1 MNLFAIFGIISTI
14 AVSVWAI
21 LRYLVL
27 GSYKIDND
35 MSKRLIA
42 SVETDAKF
50 KWVISNEY
58 VTDPRYPDVYE
69 AMVTLY
75 DTWFYINRNERLLT
89 AGWKSKEETTFITFP
104 RWHRKKIL
112 AALKRKALE
121 DKSVPVMLLSP
132 HGGADRLGELSA
144 DPESKTILDNC
155 ADIETEV
162 QEVIDGKKS
171 KTGIL
176 LYGPPGNGKT
186 QFIKHLARKHTLP
199 TYVVYLNPEYS
210 NHDIALLFS
219 SIPRRCMV
227 LMEDFDNYFDG
238 RKCIM
243 KNDQVKFTFDAF
255 INALDGVHN
264 DYKQVLFVM
273 TANDISKIDVSLT
286 SRPSRFKF
294 VRHFGPPNENVRRLI
309 LKNENLVKK
318 SKGLSLDAVFN
329 YQKESFQQPRRTT
342 PQRSSETA
350 TSKSNSP
357 KRIVR
362 RKTLS
367 KKQ

>member
-186 QFIKHLARKHTLP
+186 QFIKHLSRKHALP
-199 TYVVYLNPEYS
+199 IYVVYLNPEYS

-219 SIPRRCMV
+219 SIPHRCIV
-227 LMEDFDNYFDG
+227 LLEDFDNYFDN
-238 RKCIM
+238 RDCVM

-255 INALDGVHN
+255 INGLDGVYN
-264 DYKQVLFVM
+264 DYRQVIFAM
-273 TANDISKIDVSLT
+273 TTNDISKIDDSLKN
-286 SRPSRFKF
+286 RPSRFKF
-294 VRHFGPPNENVRRLI
+294 VKELGPPSETVRLTI
-309 LKNENLVKK
+309 LKDEKLVKK
-318 SKGLSLDAVFN
+318 TEGLSLDAVFN
-329 YQKESFQQPRRTT
+329 YQRESSSQSHRTIPPRKH
-342 PQRSSETA
+342 EKA
-350 TSKSNSP
+350 TSKSNSR
-357 KRIVR
+357 KRSAR
-362 RKTLS
+362 
-367 KKQ
+367 